1 VGDIDRMTARDTETL
16 AAELH
21 AIRVDERAAHILAT
35 SRETSRI
42 LADALAESRAIL
54 ADLERVDR
62 SGPYT
67 RPETRTR

>member
-21 AIRVDERAAHILAT
+21 AIRVNERAADILRT
-35 SRETSRI
+35 SAETTAI

-54 ADLERVDR
+54 ADLERADR